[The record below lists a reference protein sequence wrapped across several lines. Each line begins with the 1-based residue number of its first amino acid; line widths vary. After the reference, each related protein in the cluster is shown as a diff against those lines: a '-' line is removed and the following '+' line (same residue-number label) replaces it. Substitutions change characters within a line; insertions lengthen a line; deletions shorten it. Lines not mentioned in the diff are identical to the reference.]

1 MPSAFCAVTTAR
13 SVEPESALCTT
24 YVDAAAPAI
33 VLHEAPLELQRC
45 HWNEYDG
52 AVWYV
57 HVPVVVVSVCP
68 SCAVPEMTGGAVFVG
83 A

>member
-1 MPSAFCAVTTAR
+1 VEALSAA
-13 SVEPESALCTT
+13 CTT
-24 YVDAAAPAI
+24 YVDDVAPAI
-33 VLHEAPLELQRC
+33 DAHEAPLSLQRC
-45 HWNEYDG
+45 HWNEKVG

-68 SCAVPEMTGGAVFVG
+68 LCAVPEITGGAVFVG